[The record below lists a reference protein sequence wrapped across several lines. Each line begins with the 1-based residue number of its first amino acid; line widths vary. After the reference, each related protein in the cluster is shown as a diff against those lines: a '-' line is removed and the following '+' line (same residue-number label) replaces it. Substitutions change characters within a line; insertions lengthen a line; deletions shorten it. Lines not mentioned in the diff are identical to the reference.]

1 MVAKRLAVYTTVYPG
16 VEPYLEVWHES
27 VRNQTDSD
35 FDLYIGLDSVSPDEL
50 MSAIGRDSGAT
61 LITAAAGSSPA
72 QIRSAALEALVEEYE
87 AIVLVDSD
95 DVLDPLR
102 VSSARA
108 ATQSFDLAGC
118 ALRLIDE
125 AGHDLGRTF
134 GPASSNNY
142 EVLLSRHNIFGLSNT
157 AYRSDI
163 LRRCLPI
170 PTDCVL
176 IDWLLATRASAAGAS
191 LTFDFTPRMAYR
203 RHARNVTPLLPPFLP
218 EDILRATRLVLAHYR
233 TVLISHAPVEGA
245 HYWSRINLAYRC
257 AALFQQTITNDAN
270 KLERYVSAL
279 NELDPVYVW
288 WWCVANPKLEEI
300 WRN

>member
-1 MVAKRLAVYTTVYPG
+1 MVAKRLSVYTTVYPG
-16 VEPYLEVWHES
+16 VEPYLAVWHES
-27 VRNQTDSD
+27 VRNQTDND
-35 FDLYIGLDSVSPDEL
+35 FDLYIGLDSVSSDEL
-50 MSAIGRDSGAT
+50 MNAIGRDPCAT

-72 QIRSAALEALVEEYE
+72 QIRSAALEAMVEKYE

-108 ATQSFDLAGC
+108 ATQTFDLAGC
-118 ALRLIDE
+118 ALRLIDQ
-125 AGHDLGRTF
+125 AGYDLGLTF
-134 GPASSNNY
+134 GPASSTSY
-142 EVLLSRHNIFGLSNT
+142 DLLLARHNIFGLSNST
-157 AYRSDI
+157 YRAHI

-170 PTDCVL
+170 PPDCVL

-203 RHARNVTPLLPPFLP
+203 RHAQNVTALFPPFLP
-218 EDILRATRLVLAHYR
+218 EDILRATQLVLAHYR
-233 TVLISHAPVEGA
+233 TVLRDELVEGA
-245 HYWSRINLAYRC
+245 RYWSRIKMAYHR
-257 AALFQQTITNDAN
+257 AALFQHTISNDEN
-270 KLERYVSAL
+270 KLKRYVGAL

>member
-16 VEPYLEVWHES
+16 VEPYLAVWHES
-27 VRNQTDSD
+27 VCKQTDSD
-35 FDLYIGLDSVSPDEL
+35 FDLYISLDSVNPDEL
-50 MSAIGRDSGAT
+50 MNAIGRDPCAT
-61 LITAAAGSSPA
+61 LISAAAGSSPA
-72 QIRSAALEALVEEYE
+72 QIRNAALEALVDAYE
-87 AIVLVDSD
+87 VIVLVDSD

-108 ATQSFDLAGC
+108 ATQTFDLSGC
-118 ALRLIDE
+118 ALRLIDK
-125 AGHDLGRTF
+125 AGHDLGLTF
-134 GPASSNNY
+134 GPATSTSY
-142 EVLLSRHNIFGLSNT
+142 DVLLARHNIFGLSNS
-157 AYRSDI
+157 AYRAHI
-163 LRRCLPI
+163 LKRCLPI

-203 RHARNVTPLLPPFLP
+203 RHAKNVTPLLPPFLP
-218 EDILRATRLVLAHYR
+218 ADILRATRLVLAHYR
-233 TVLISHAPVEGA
+233 TVLSDGLVEGA
-245 HYWSRINLAYRC
+245 RYWSRIKMAYRR
-257 AALFQQTITNDAN
+257 AALFQHTISNDEN
-270 KLERYVSAL
+270 KLKRYVGAL